1 MAQHRANGEAG
12 ARQVLRSL
20 IGPVYAPTLFQAV
33 GMTAILPVIP
43 LIALSLGFPVPAAA
57 AITMITGIVG
67 VLGPIPLA
75 SVMTVVG
82 ERRAMIATGI
92 LVALTQIGSLLLIN
106 HALTTTPTSW
116 HRVGFIAALVVS
128 SLCREVWVIG
138 RQAYLGTALPPQ
150 FRARGM
156 TTFGG
161 MMRIGQVIGP
171 LLGAG
176 VIALGNEAWVIGLDA
191 LAMLVATLLVT
202 LCMLPSDS
210 SPRGRVTVRQAS
222 GRLPVEPTPH
232 DPRRTAGITMLQA
245 GIGIVPLTMARIARP
260 LVVPLLGALLGL
272 SAEEIS
278 LIFAISALVEIAMF
292 IPAGYL
298 MDSFGRTAVVVP
310 CLFFSGAGYLLL
322 VALAGTVGDSSRAVA
337 FWALVASAALIAFG
351 NGFGSG
357 SVQTLGLDLSPEHNR
372 TRHLARWSTI
382 TGSGRLLA
390 PGLVA
395 AVTLVWPI
403 TAAGAVIGGL
413 CWFGALWSLR
423 LLPQVTPRP
432 PRGPWADRSVHLD
445 PPLARVRHGCHGQAD
460 DSERCGTRE
469 EPRQQRRPLEQ

>member
-1 MAQHRANGEAG
+1 
-12 ARQVLRSL
+12 
-20 IGPVYAPTLFQAV
+20 
-33 GMTAILPVIP
+33 
-43 LIALSLGFPVPAAA
+43 
-57 AITMITGIVG
+57 
-67 VLGPIPLA
+67 
-75 SVMTVVG
+75 
-82 ERRAMIATGI
+82 
-92 LVALTQIGSLLLIN
+92 
-106 HALTTTPTSW
+106 
-116 HRVGFIAALVVS
+116 
-128 SLCREVWVIG
+128 
-138 RQAYLGTALPPQ
+138 
-150 FRARGM
+150 
-156 TTFGG
+156 
-161 MMRIGQVIGP
+161 
-171 LLGAG
+171 
-176 VIALGNEAWVIGLDA
+176 
-191 LAMLVATLLVT
+191 
-202 LCMLPSDS
+202 
-210 SPRGRVTVRQAS
+210 
-222 GRLPVEPTPH
+222 
-232 DPRRTAGITMLQA
+232 MLQA
-245 GIGIVPLTMARIARP
+245 GIGIVPLTMARIARQ

-292 IPAGYL
+292 VPAGYL

-403 TAAGAVIGGL
+403 TAAAAVIGGL

-432 PRGPWADRSVHLD
+432 PRGPWAALSGR
-445 PPLARVRHGCHGQAD
+445 A
-460 DSERCGTRE
+460 
-469 EPRQQRRPLEQ
+469 

>member
-92 LVALTQIGSLLLIN
+92 LVALTQVGSLLLIN

-116 HRVGFIAALVVS
+116 HRIGFIAALVVS

-138 RQAYLGTALPPQ
+138 RQAYLGTALPPP

-191 LAMLVATLLVT
+191 LAMLVATLLVAV
-202 LCMLPSDS
+202 CMLPSDS

-222 GRLPVEPTPH
+222 GRLPVEPTRTTRGALRGSPCSRRASASFRSPWRGSPARSLCPCSGRCSGSA
-232 DPRRTAGITMLQA
+232 PRR
-245 GIGIVPLTMARIARP
+245 
-260 LVVPLLGALLGL
+260 
-272 SAEEIS
+272 
-278 LIFAISALVEIAMF
+278 
-292 IPAGYL
+292 
-298 MDSFGRTAVVVP
+298 
-310 CLFFSGAGYLLL
+310 
-322 VALAGTVGDSSRAVA
+322 
-337 FWALVASAALIAFG
+337 
-351 NGFGSG
+351 
-357 SVQTLGLDLSPEHNR
+357 SP
-372 TRHLARWSTI
+372 
-382 TGSGRLLA
+382 
-390 PGLVA
+390 
-395 AVTLVWPI
+395 
-403 TAAGAVIGGL
+403 
-413 CWFGALWSLR
+413 
-423 LLPQVTPRP
+423 
-432 PRGPWADRSVHLD
+432 
-445 PPLARVRHGCHGQAD
+445 
-460 DSERCGTRE
+460 
-469 EPRQQRRPLEQ
+469 